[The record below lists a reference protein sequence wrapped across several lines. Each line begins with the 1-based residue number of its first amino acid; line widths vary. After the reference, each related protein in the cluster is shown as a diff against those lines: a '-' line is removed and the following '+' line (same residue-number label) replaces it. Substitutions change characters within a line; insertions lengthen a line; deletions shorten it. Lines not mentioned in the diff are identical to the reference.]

1 MDLRSTEHSATV
13 DAPAADV
20 YDLLAD
26 VGWWPLL
33 FAPTIHAERVD
44 FDGTAE
50 RIRICAIAGDDV
62 KAWSSRRTFD
72 PTALRIEF
80 CQEVTPAPAATMSGE
95 WQLEPKGERQARV
108 RLRHTYSA
116 IGDDP
121 EKLAWIAAAVDRNS
135 TAELRGLVE
144 LVAGQVTLSNT
155 CLEFADTVTFDG
167 SAAAAYEF
175 LRAAD
180 RWPDRLPHVASM
192 ELTENADGVQWMTMQ
207 TKAPDGDLHTTRSVR
222 LCEPG
227 RIRYKQVQ
235 RPRALAAHCG
245 EWTVTANELTS
256 RHRVRLDVAW
266 VREILGPDATL
277 DTAAAAVR
285 RSLSA
290 NSRVTLN
297 QAAAFAGTIDG

>member
-1 MDLRSTEHSATV
+1 VDVRSTEHCATV

-26 VGWWPLL
+26 VGRWPLL
-33 FAPTIHAERVD
+33 FAPTIHAERLD
-44 FDGTAE
+44 FDGDAE

-62 KAWSSRRTFD
+62 KAWTSRRTFD
-72 PTALRIEF
+72 PSALRIKF
-80 CQEVTPAPAATMSGE
+80 RQELTPAPAATMSGE
-95 WQLEPKGERQARV
+95 WRIEPKGQRQALV

-135 TAELRGLVE
+135 TAELRGLAE
-144 LVAGQVTLSNT
+144 LVAGQVTLSNA

-167 SAAAAYEF
+167 SAEAAYEF

-180 RWPDRLPHVASM
+180 RWPDRLPHVAGM
-192 ELTENADGVQWMTMQ
+192 EFTENPDGVQWMTMQ

-222 LCEPG
+222 ICEPG

-256 RHRVRLDVAW
+256 RHRVRLDVEG
-266 VREILGPDATL
+266 VRAVLGPDANL
-277 DTAAAAVR
+277 DTAAAAVK

-290 NSRVTLN
+290 NSRVTLS
-297 QAAAFAGTIDG
+297 QAATFAGTVDG

>member
-1 MDLRSTEHSATV
+1 MDVRSTEHCATV

-20 YDLLAD
+20 YGLLAD
-26 VGWWPLL
+26 VSRWPL
-33 FAPTIHAERVD
+33 FFTPTIHAERVD
-44 FDGTAE
+44 FDGSSE

-62 KAWSSRRTFD
+62 KAWTSRRTFD
-72 PTALRIEF
+72 PTGLRIEF
-80 CQEVTPAPAATMSGE
+80 RQEVTPAPAATMSGE
-95 WQLEPKGERQARV
+95 WLLEPDGRRARV
-108 RLRHTYSA
+108 RLRHTYTA

-121 EKLAWIAAAVDRNS
+121 EKLAWIGAAVDRNS
-135 TAELRGLVE
+135 TAELRGLAE
-144 LVAGQVTLSNT
+144 LVAGQVTLSNAGI
-155 CLEFADTVTFDG
+155 EFADTVAFDG

-180 RWPDRLPHVASM
+180 RWPDRLPHVASL

-222 LCEPG
+222 VCEPG

-245 EWTVTANELTS
+245 EWTVTDHEITS
-256 RHRVRLDVAW
+256 RHRVRLDVAG

-277 DTAAAAVR
+277 EAAAAAVR

-290 NSRVTLN
+290 NSRVTLDH
-297 QAAAFAGTIDG
+297 AATFAGTVDG